1 MKNSNK
7 NSKILQCSKT
17 FSSTIYVKEAI
28 NETALIQGRIQKL
41 LQKGGGRI
49 NYKPLFEILGGMD
62 SAPVGG

>member
-1 MKNSNK
+1 M
-7 NSKILQCSKT
+7 
-17 FSSTIYVKEAI
+17 YVKEAI

-49 NYKPLFEILGGMD
+49 KYKPLFEILVGMD